1 MSTDMEMD
9 KKIYNYIELRED
21 STKSWSLTKSIISNK
36 GYVTR
41 VNSNITMETRMTE
54 MGGN

>member
-41 VNSNITMETRMTE
+41 VNSNITMETRM
-54 MGGN
+54 M